1 MEAAYR
7 SARCWVAQRER
18 GMGKRGEAQEAGRA
32 ACGGR
37 ATLALLC
44 LFVALLLPA
53 SGIGQ
58 RAERIVVIK
67 VDGLPFEMVERF
79 VYQTDPRTG
88 KSALPWIKHVFYEN
102 GTRLANF
109 YVRGMSLSAP
119 SWSLLD
125 TGQHLQIKGN
135 VEFDRY
141 TMHMYDYLNFIPFY
155 LANAVGQRV
164 DMPGPEV
171 LDELGIP
178 LLLDAY
184 PYDER
189 FMGFQLYQRGVR
201 WTALQRGLQ
210 NRFTSRS
217 PRELIDEWTIGFEAR
232 SILYEQMERELLEK
246 LHDPRIRYL
255 DIYNSDF
262 DHRTHHNRDR
272 ESHLAALREVDALV
286 GRIWTAIE
294 KSPLA
299 AQTALILVSD
309 HGTNSDERVYSQ
321 GYNLV
326 KYLASAAGGGHHV
339 VTKRRLLNDYAI
351 KGIYPIVSWIVTT
364 TPDSY
369 YLRGQSTIYPTALV
383 DFDGNER
390 AGIHLRN
397 SDLNVLHILLQ
408 QLQRRDLAPGVR
420 RAATDAF
427 FAVIERN
434 RADWSRKLTELEE
447 ELGALRRLIERQRFV
462 VAAQPEKWTKEDRDR
477 GRDQEARR
485 EYARLASWMGDE
497 REYTAYARTLRNLL
511 SLRRETFEPKAY
523 KIETLIAPR
532 AMGEPNTVHQLQN
545 YVFGL
550 APQGLVLT
558 PDGALDLAR
567 SFRRMNYFAAL
578 HETTLRNNVQ
588 PEVGNRPVDF
598 VAVRL
603 PAELLVDHDL
613 RADDAIW
620 LYGGED
626 AQALVL
632 GRRNAE
638 GGLELRYVPIAQLVQ
653 RADGTL
659 HFARIGWR
667 SGLPLK
673 IWEDER
679 LQIPAGEDK
688 AAWLSA
694 WHAETDWLRALH
706 RTKYANALIGLHEQF
721 ARHPAPMRDVDAPGL
736 TPDERL
742 IRRFRLRQRLLVET
756 DLLVHAN
763 FHWNFDV
770 RGFNPG
776 GNHGSFYRVSTH
788 STLMIA
794 GGAATGIPRGLMIE
808 EPYDSLSFVPTMMA
822 LTGRLRAGGIAPV
835 LWQRGFRPFPGRI
848 IRELFD
854 GGRAR
859 PAFKEGE
866 R

>member
-1 MEAAYR
+1 MAI
-7 SARCWVAQRER
+7 
-18 GMGKRGEAQEAGRA
+18 RGEVRKATWPVGGVFHRTGRGA
-32 ACGGR
+32 IS
-37 ATLALLC
+37 ALLS
-44 LFVALLLPA
+44 LFTALLLSA
-53 SGIGQ
+53 SGFGQ

-67 VDGLPFEMVERF
+67 IDGLPFEMVERF
-79 VYQTDPRTG
+79 VHETDPRTG

-171 LDELGIP
+171 LDELGLP
-178 LLLDAY
+178 LLLDSY
-184 PYDER
+184 PYEER
-189 FMGFQLYQRGVR
+189 FMSFQLYQRGVR

-246 LHDPRIRYL
+246 LRDSRIRYL

-272 ESHLAALREVDALV
+272 ESHLEALQEIDALV

-299 AQTALILVSD
+299 AQTALVLVSD

-326 KYLASAAGGGHHV
+326 KYLASATGGGHHV

-351 KGIYPIVSWIVTT
+351 KGFYPIVSWVVTT
-364 TPDSY
+364 TPDTY
-369 YLRGQSTIYPTALV
+369 YLRGQSTVYPTALV

-390 AGIHLRN
+390 VGIHLRN
-397 SDLNVLHILLQ
+397 SDLNALHILLQ
-408 QLQRRDLAPGVR
+408 QLQRRDLAPDVR

-434 RADWSRKLTELEE
+434 RAEWSRKLTELEE
-447 ELGALRRLIERQRFV
+447 ELGALRRLIERQRAA
-462 VAAQPEKWTKEDRDR
+462 VAAQPKKWTKEDRDK

-485 EYARLASWMGDE
+485 EYARMDSWLSDE

-511 SLRRETFEPKAY
+511 SLRRESFTPETL
-523 KIETLIAPR
+523 KIKDLIAPR
-532 AMGEPNTVHQLQN
+532 AMGEPNSIHQLQN

-550 APQGLVLT
+550 GPQGLVLA

-578 HETTLRNNVQ
+578 YTITLRNNVQ
-588 PEVGNRPVDF
+588 SKVGNRPVDF
-598 VAVRL
+598 IAVRL
-603 PAELLVDHDL
+603 PAELLVDQDL
-613 RADDAIW
+613 RAEEAIW

-626 AQALVL
+626 AQALIL

-638 GGLELRYVPIAQLVQ
+638 GALELRYVPVAQLAQ
-653 RADGTL
+653 HADGTL
-659 HFARIGWR
+659 NFTRIEWR

-679 LQIPAGEDK
+679 LRIPDGEDK
-688 AAWLSA
+688 ARWLSVWHTEIAWL
-694 WHAETDWLRALH
+694 HALH

-721 ARHPAPMRDVDAPGL
+721 ARHSAPTLDLDAPGL
-736 TPDERL
+736 TSDERL
-742 IRRFRLRQRLLVET
+742 IRRFRLRQRHLVET
-756 DLLVHAN
+756 DLFVHAN

-794 GGAATGIPRGLMIE
+794 GGTQTGIPRGMVIE
-808 EPYDSLSFVPTMMA
+808 EPYDSLSFVPTLMA
-822 LTGRLRAGGIAPV
+822 LTGRMQAGQIAPV
-835 LWQRGFRPFPGRI
+835 LWQRGFRSFPGRI
-848 IRELFD
+848 IRELFED
-854 GGRAR
+854 GKPR
-859 PAFKEGE
+859 PAFKEGG